1 MSKPIVCGF
10 HSVLNLLKR
19 RAGAVQTVYLSSTRK
34 DSRIS
39 EIESLAQRSSIPC
52 VRVEGK
58 VLNRLA
64 NGLRHQGVIAEC
76 EIQPEQAKSQDI
88 REWISTL
95 VEPSFLL
102 VMDGIQD
109 PRNLGASIR
118 SAHAAGVGGV
128 ILPRHRGAGL
138 TSTVS
143 RTAVGAVEEIPV
155 YFASNLPR
163 TLDEL
168 KKSGLW
174 IVGLET
180 GASKSIYEIDFAEP
194 SAIVFGSEQSGLR
207 KETKRQCDLVASIP
221 MTAGV
226 NSLNVSVAVGIV
238 SFEVARQRN
247 SKK

>member
-1 MSKPIVCGF
+1 MSKPIVCGI

-19 RAGAVQTVYLSSTRK
+19 RAGAVQTVYLSAARK

-39 EIESLAQRSSIPC
+39 EIESLANRESIPC
-52 VRVEGK
+52 VRVEGHL
-58 VLNRLA
+58 LNRLS

-76 EIQPEQAKSQDI
+76 EELPEQRKTQNI
-88 REWISTL
+88 HEWLSTL
-95 VEPSFLL
+95 VQPLFLL

-143 RTAVGAVEEIPV
+143 RTAVGAIEDMPI

-180 GASKSIYEIDFAEP
+180 DASKSMYDIDFTEP

-207 KETKRQCDLVASIP
+207 KETKRQCDMVASIP
-221 MTAGV
+221 MAAGTD
-226 NSLNVSVAVGIV
+226 SLNVSVAVGV
-238 SFEVARQRN
+238 VAFEVARQRN
-247 SKK
+247 VKK

>member
-1 MSKPIVCGF
+1 MSKPIVCGI

-19 RAGAVQTVYLSSTRK
+19 RAGSVQTVYLSAARN

-39 EIESLAQRSSIPC
+39 EIESLTHRESIPC
-52 VRVEGK
+52 VRVEGHL
-58 VLNRLA
+58 LNRLA

-76 EIQPEQAKSQDI
+76 EEQPEQAKTQDI
-88 REWISTL
+88 REWLSTL
-95 VEPSFLL
+95 VQSSFIL

-143 RTAVGAVEEIPV
+143 RTAVGAIEEMPI

-163 TLDEL
+163 TMDDL

-180 GASKSIYEIDFAEP
+180 GASKSIYDIDFTEP
-194 SAIVFGSEQSGLR
+194 SAIVFGSEQTGLR

-221 MTAGV
+221 MALEA
-226 NSLNVSVAVGIV
+226 NSLNVSVAVGV
-238 SFEVARQRN
+238 VAFEVARQRM